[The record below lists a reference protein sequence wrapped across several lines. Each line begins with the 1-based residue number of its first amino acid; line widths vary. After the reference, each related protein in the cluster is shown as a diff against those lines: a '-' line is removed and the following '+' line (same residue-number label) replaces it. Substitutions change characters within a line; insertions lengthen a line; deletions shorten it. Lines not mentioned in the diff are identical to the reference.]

1 MPEELRRPAAAVQTS
16 SQLAQ
21 VVRDEVQ
28 KVHAWYRNL
37 QAQQLQRTQALVLE
51 GRPQEALLEMR
62 EANVL
67 HSGVMRER
75 CERDAREMREPFP
88 PSLPSRH
95 APGPGAG
102 PGVCTEVGVLP
113 ACAARGRR
121 ARLA

>member
-75 CERDAREMREPFP
+75 CERDARAL
-88 PSLPSRH
+88 PSLP
-95 APGPGAG
+95 P
-102 PGVCTEVGVLP
+102 LQ
-113 ACAARGRR
+113 ACAGSWGRSWGVHGGRR
-121 ARLA
+121 ATCVCGQR

>member
-75 CERDAREMREPFP
+75 CES
-88 PSLPSRH
+88 PSLPPSP
-95 APGPGAG
+95 PGMRR
-102 PGVCTEVGVLP
+102 VLGQVLG
-113 ACAARGRR
+113 CARR
-121 ARLA
+121 